1 MSQVPPMPDPMGG
14 GGFVR
19 HTKPHRG
26 VLILVFGILGFV
38 VCVIFGI
45 LAWVW
50 GANDLREMDA
60 GQMDP
65 EGRGLTQAGKIVGMV
80 SVILT
85 LVVVVGWVLLV
96 VLMGVGAGAAST
108 FGG

>member
-1 MSQVPPMPDPMGG
+1 MSQVPPTPGNIG

-26 VLILVFGILGFV
+26 VLILVFGILGLV

-50 GANDLREMDA
+50 GKDDLQQMDA
-60 GQMDP
+60 RQMDP
-65 EGRGLTQAGKIVGMV
+65 EGRGLTQAGKILGMV
-80 SVILT
+80 SVLLT
-85 LVVVVGWVLLV
+85 VAALVIAALFAGCGM
-96 VLMGVGAGAAST
+96 LMGAST
-108 FGG
+108 GFQ